1 MRALRTIAE
10 RSRFSTLAIESS
22 CDDSC
27 IALLNENGFSEKRTT
42 HHSLNRAFN
51 GVFPFLISSCHEISL
66 ARNLNELLK
75 CHDVKMI
82 TKVCYTAG
90 PGQQQSLCRGFTL
103 AKILASSL
111 NSKLI
116 PVHHMEGHIYSADLP
131 AGEYPFLS
139 ILLSGGHT
147 LIVLVTSST
156 EYTILSRSIDDNI
169 GEAFDKIAREFP
181 FSMRGNE
188 YGGRIIEKYAK
199 MCSCDASSWYEMANK
214 SNVSLFSY
222 SGIKSEVFKDISA
235 AKNDKDY
242 TLIACKFQRSVLRNL
257 REKLSGCM
265 SILRKMNIRPAFIS
279 LGGGVSLNESIR
291 ETIKHFA
298 ESEGLV
304 AYLPCSELSTDNAS
318 MIAKACSLANLAKRA
333 FDGHLN
339 PIAEFPL
346 GFIKDDDAAM
356 SGYISI

>member
-1 MRALRTIAE
+1 M
-10 RSRFSTLAIESS
+10 
-22 CDDSC
+22 
-27 IALLNENGFSEKRTT
+27 NEHGFLEKRTT

-66 ARNLNELLK
+66 ARNFDDVMK
-75 CHDVKMI
+75 CPDSGTI

-111 NSKLI
+111 RCKLI

-131 AGEYPFLS
+131 RGEYPFLA

-156 EYTILSRSIDDNI
+156 EYTILSRSVDDNI

-188 YGGRIIEKYAK
+188 YGGRIIENYAK
-199 MCSCDASSWYEMANK
+199 ICSCDKSSWYETTNRP
-214 SNVSLFSY
+214 NVSLFSY

-235 AKNDKDY
+235 TSNEKDY
-242 TLIACKFQRSVLRNL
+242 ILIACKFQRSVLRNL
-257 REKLSGCM
+257 REKLLGCM
-265 SILRKMNIRPAFIS
+265 TILTEMHIRPAFIS

-291 ETIKHFA
+291 ETIKNFA
-298 ESEGLV
+298 ESEGLT
-304 AYLPCSELSTDNAS
+304 AYLPCKELSTDNAS
-318 MIAKACSLANLAKRA
+318 MVAKACSLANLAQRS
-333 FDGHLN
+333 FDGQLN

-346 GFIKDDDAAM
+346 GFIKDDDAAVK
-356 SGYISI
+356 GYIST